1 MYLLA
6 FKLILAPALIAM
18 ATLIGRRWGH
28 GVSGWIAALP
38 LTSAPVSFIFALQ
51 YGPPFAAQAAI
62 GTLAGLISV
71 SAFCLVYCT
80 LARWRHWTLCIV
92 FAVIAFFCV
101 TALLNAF
108 PLTLLPVYVVV
119 LIVLTL
125 TLRFIPKPK
134 TSFEAMT
141 APKWD
146 LPARMLTAIVFILLV
161 TYAAEGLGPQLSGL
175 LTPFP
180 IFATILALFAHT
192 QRGADASIQSL
203 RGILTGLYAFA
214 TFFLVVGTLLLALPI
229 GIVYLLAVVVA
240 IAVNVFTLQFVREE
254 IPDAA
259 A

>member
-6 FKLILAPALIAM
+6 FKLVLAPALIAM

-38 LTSAPVSFIFALQ
+38 LTSAPVSFIFALE
-51 YGPPFAAQAAI
+51 YGPNFAAQAAV

-80 LARWRHWTLCIV
+80 LARWHPWFLCIV
-92 FAVIAFFCV
+92 TAVFAFFGV
-101 TALLNAF
+101 TALLNTF
-108 PLTLLPVYVVV
+108 TLTLAPVYVVV
-119 LIVLTL
+119 LVVLTV
-125 TLRFIPKPK
+125 TLRLIPKPK
-134 TSFEAMT
+134 TASEKIT
-141 APKWD
+141 HPKWD
-146 LPARMLTAIVFILLV
+146 LPARMLTAVVFILIV

-192 QRGADASIQSL
+192 QLGAHASIQSL

-214 TFFLVVGTLLLALPI
+214 TFFLVVGTFLTILPI
-229 GIVYLLAVVVA
+229 GIVYVLAVVA
-240 IAVNVFTLQFVREE
+240 ALAVNVFTLRFVREG
-254 IPDAA
+254 IA
-259 A
+259 